1 MRISELIT
9 PARVACS
16 GEAGSKKRVLERLGE
31 LAVADVPDLTSAEV
45 FDSLIERERLGGTG
59 LGHGVALPHGRMK
72 GGRRAIGAL
81 MTLKEGIDFDAPDRQ
96 PVDLLFALLVPEHY
110 TDEHLQILAQLAK
123 LFSDAQMCATLRG
136 CGTGAELLAAVADWE
151 QRQAAA

>member
-9 PARVACS
+9 PARVACG

-31 LAVADVPDLTSAEV
+31 LAVADVPDLTAAEV

-59 LGHGVALPHGRMK
+59 LGHGVALPHGRLK
-72 GGRRAIGAL
+72 GARRAIGAL
-81 MTLKEGIDFDAPDRQ
+81 MTLEEGIDFDAPDRQ

-110 TDEHLQILAQLAK
+110 TDEHLEILAQLAK
-123 LFSDAQMCATLRG
+123 LFSDAQLCATLRG
-136 CGTGAELLAAVADWE
+136 CATGAELLAAVADWE
-151 QRQAAA
+151 RRQAAA

>member
-9 PARVACS
+9 PARVAC
-16 GEAGSKKRVLERLGE
+16 GVEAGSKKRVLELLGE
-31 LAVADVPDLTSAEV
+31 LAVADVPDLTAAEA

-59 LGHGVALPHGRMK
+59 LGHGVALPHGRLK
-72 GGRRAIGAL
+72 SGRRAIGAL

-123 LFSDAQMCATLRG
+123 LFSDARLCETLRG
-136 CGTGAELLAAVADWE
+136 CATGAELPAAVADWE
-151 QRQAAA
+151 RRQAAS